1 MNVAGGFT
9 TGFSFFYADQ
19 VGFTGNVTV
28 YSGANGTGSVLAS
41 LSLPPT
47 PNPYNVWVPVGV
59 TFSGTAQSVNFGGSA
74 NFIGFDNITLGS
86 QTPGGSAAPE
96 PASLTLLGL
105 GAVGLLGYGWRRKKT
120 VLTPPAC

>member
-41 LSLPPT
+41 LSLPP
-47 PNPYNVWVPVGV
+47 
-59 TFSGTAQSVNFGGSA
+59 
-74 NFIGFDNITLGS
+74 
-86 QTPGGSAAPE
+86 
-96 PASLTLLGL
+96 
-105 GAVGLLGYGWRRKKT
+105 
-120 VLTPPAC
+120 